1 MEELDLYRQR
11 LIERHI
17 SVAAELRRTAASIQQ
32 DGRERV
38 KCEGATLQETFH
50 HLRDVE
56 TDYFQP
62 LIRKLVGKDAPVKG
76 ECLAQT
82 WPAPAFSREEPLEAI
97 LEGFVSLHKQ
107 GAEALQGLPTEAWGR
122 VCRHPVWGERTL
134 QWWVEQSVAHSTG
147 HLRQLQACFPG
158 LVV

>member
-11 LIERHI
+11 LIERYLD
-17 SVAAELRRTAASIQQ
+17 VAADLRRTAASILRDDQ
-32 DGRERV
+32 ERV
-38 KCEGATLQETFH
+38 KCEGDTLQETFN

-62 LIRKLVGKDAPVKG
+62 LIRKLVGENAPVKG
-76 ECLAQT
+76 ECRAQK
-82 WPAPAFSREEPLEAI
+82 WQAPAYSRDEPLEAI
-97 LEGFVSLHKQ
+97 LDGFVSLHRQ

-122 VCRHPVWGERTL
+122 VCRHPVWGDRTL

-147 HLRQLQACFPG
+147 HLHQLQACFPG